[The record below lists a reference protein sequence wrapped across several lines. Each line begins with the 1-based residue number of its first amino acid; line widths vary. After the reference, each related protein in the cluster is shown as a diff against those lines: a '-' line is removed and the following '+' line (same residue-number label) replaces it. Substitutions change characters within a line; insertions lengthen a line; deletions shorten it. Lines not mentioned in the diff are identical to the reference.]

1 MNFEL
6 KSLDLAGAASEKSD
20 ALLVLVT
27 TAYKPGRGVLADLI
41 AHAVKAGDLDTKAG
55 KLLHAYRSAGV
66 ASPRVLLAG
75 VGEGTVRQVRQ
86 SISVAMAAVKAGN
99 VARLGYMDYSV
110 VDAVFQMRRPRWE
123 AD

>member
-66 ASPRVLLAG
+66 ASPRPPAPFLL
-75 VGEGTVRQVRQ
+75 RWLR
-86 SISVAMAAVKAGN
+86 SRRAMSN
-99 VARLGYMDYSV
+99 V
-110 VDAVFQMRRPRWE
+110 
-123 AD
+123 